1 MQSRR
6 DLPPIEAMPPSV
18 LASRR
23 NPEEPIWPPPPLSAQ
38 PKRRGIC
45 KDGPPTQEEIRRLD
59 GEFIEKKFRVGKA
72 YKWYTGKIAH
82 VPNAIA
88 EPYVFKITYEDGAT
102 ETECYEG
109 FYDRP
114 YYRFPLK
121 DLTTAQAPAVLPV
134 PAPSSSAEAQPAPRE
149 PIARRRRAPTAQQ
162 ESSAASMQMQWPIV
176 PDQVPVPAAAPPTAV
191 CPTINPKAFKGNYV
205 SLGFFGYEMKDS
217 TTRQRHAAL
226 RCAIAATSR
235 EHVLAR
241 LQYLLSVNHKYQEL
255 LLEDNSYVST
265 SPSTQEDVR
274 MSSSSSSSSSD
285 SGEKLEVER
294 IIGKL
299 RDKYLVIW
307 KGYQGS
313 ATWEPVAYINKRVP
327 ELVSKFVESQKPV
340 AVKRNRSGAPSAP
353 VYSEDLEFIALATK
367 AKQIL
372 GDAGINKITAVI
384 EKYHTNTSKI
394 KEYVFLLETVLNY
407 YANDPSSFSHSVKWS
422 NELGI
427 SAGLFK
433 IVDDFD
439 KFTDTDSSIF
449 DNMTNNKQN
458 AASIK
463 RFHKKY
469 MLPETINLHMR
480 NYITECRF
488 SAIKPNMMPKDA
500 LEETTRIV
508 SAAHHNIF
516 DEETL
521 ANISIRT
528 LKYAPGGDC
537 MCYLCGKRIDAGAR
551 TYKAYGEL
559 DHIVPKTISFI
570 MNVIDTPLNYA
581 PTHGGCNNHKKETL
595 PPFIGNP
602 INKSYIQLMKDA
614 VAAIDTFKTLA
625 DCDPEIIKLVKET
638 IDLYRKV
645 TVNAD
650 KLGYSTKYEEARL
663 ASLAAYPV
671 TKAALAAI
679 AAEQTGGAFS
689 SAAQLRLAV
698 AMRRRPT
705 LRLAVSQRAPLGYQA
720 FARQPALSPKN
731 VASKLS
737 EVLKG
742 LLSKEMMTPR
752 DVMQCM
758 LLGDLVDFFGYIS
771 SADRP
776 RSQSGGAPPDP
787 DHTKYFKGFDGF
799 VTMNEGDPF
808 LPIPDRREFMLFRCR
823 MLYRFSLATYFN
835 SVHATYVSR
844 RIATDDQPAYVDYL
858 VGRIAGCVDYI
869 LAYNGDDA
877 IFKS

>member
-1 MQSRR
+1 M
-6 DLPPIEAMPPSV
+6 
-18 LASRR
+18 
-23 NPEEPIWPPPPLSAQ
+23 
-38 PKRRGIC
+38 
-45 KDGPPTQEEIRRLD
+45 
-59 GEFIEKKFRVGKA
+59 
-72 YKWYTGKIAH
+72 
-82 VPNAIA
+82 
-88 EPYVFKITYEDGAT
+88 
-102 ETECYEG
+102 
-109 FYDRP
+109 
-114 YYRFPLK
+114 
-121 DLTTAQAPAVLPV
+121 
-134 PAPSSSAEAQPAPRE
+134 
-149 PIARRRRAPTAQQ
+149 
-162 ESSAASMQMQWPIV
+162 
-176 PDQVPVPAAAPPTAV
+176 
-191 CPTINPKAFKGNYV
+191 
-205 SLGFFGYEMKDS
+205 
-217 TTRQRHAAL
+217 
-226 RCAIAATSR
+226 
-235 EHVLAR
+235 
-241 LQYLLSVNHKYQEL
+241 
-255 LLEDNSYVST
+255 
-265 SPSTQEDVR
+265 
-274 MSSSSSSSSSD
+274 SSD
-285 SGEKLEVER
+285 SSEKFEAER

-299 RDKYLVIW
+299 RNKYLVIW
-307 KGYQGS
+307 KGYQGP
-313 ATWEPVAYINKRVP
+313 ATWKPAAYINKKVP
-327 ELVSKFVESQKPV
+327 ELVSKFAASQKPV

-372 GDAGINKITAVI
+372 GDAGINKITKAI
-384 EKYHTNTSKI
+384 EKYHTNTQKI

-407 YANDPSSFSHSVKWS
+407 YASDPSSFSHSVKWS

-427 SAGLFK
+427 SRGLFK
-433 IVDDFD
+433 IVNDFA
-439 KFTDTDSSIF
+439 KFADTNSSIF
-449 DNMTNNKQN
+449 DNMTKNKQN
-458 AASIK
+458 TAAIK

-469 MLPETINLHMR
+469 RLTETIHLHMR

-488 SAIKPNMMPKDA
+488 SAIKSNMMPNDA
-500 LEETTRIV
+500 LEETIRIV

-521 ANISIRT
+521 TSISIRT
-528 LKYAPGGDC
+528 LKYAPIGDC

-551 TYKAYGEL
+551 IYKAYGEM

-581 PTHGGCNNHKKETL
+581 PTHGDCNNHKKETL

-602 INKSYIQLMKDA
+602 INKSYIQLMKDS

-625 DCDPEIIKLVKET
+625 DCDPEIINLVKET
-638 IDLYRKV
+638 IDFYRKA
-645 TVNAD
+645 TVNAN
-650 KLGYSTKYEEARL
+650 KLGYPTEYEEARL

-689 SAAQLRLAV
+689 SAAQLRLPA

-705 LRLAVSQRAPLGYQA
+705 LRLAVSQRAPLDYQA

-742 LLSKEMMTPR
+742 LLSNATMAPR

-776 RSQSGGAPPDP
+776 RSQSGGAPPDA
-787 DHTKYFKGFDGF
+787 DHTRYFKGFDGF

-808 LPIPDRREFMLFRCR
+808 LPIPDRREFLLFRCK

-844 RIATDDQPAYVDYL
+844 RIATDDQPAYVNYL
-858 VGRIAGCVDYI
+858 VGRIAGCIDYI
-869 LAYNGDDA
+869 LAHNGDDA